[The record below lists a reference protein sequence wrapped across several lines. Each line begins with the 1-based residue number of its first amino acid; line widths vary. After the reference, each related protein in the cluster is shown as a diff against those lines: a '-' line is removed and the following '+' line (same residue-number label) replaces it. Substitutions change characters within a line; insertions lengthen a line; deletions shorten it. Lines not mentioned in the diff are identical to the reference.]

1 MCRISRRTEKLFF
14 GKQICAVPVVS
25 WSTGLKPFCV
35 CAEKDFVGR
44 FLCTN
49 ITTESEFES
58 KCKFKNEHF
67 FRRFHINNMRPSAPC
82 SRQMTVQILRIIH
95 SFFFNTH
102 EYEDEM
108 RKKNETFIR
117 IQCGNKS
124 MLLSTWWFQITH
136 SLVLLV
142 QSQWIAKPFG
152 CSQIYRLIKFSF
164 QAFDEFAAWNFV
176 LKFIYMFRCMPR
188 AIRIGQRY
196 RLKITERSFSHRIDA
211 NL

>member
-49 ITTESEFES
+49 ITTESEIES

-102 EYEDEM
+102 EYEDE
-108 RKKNETFIR
+108 KKKKTKLLFAFNAAINQCCCRHDDFKLLIHLFYLFKVNES
-117 IQCGNKS
+117 QN
-124 MLLSTWWFQITH
+124 LLDVH
-136 SLVLLV
+136 
-142 QSQWIAKPFG
+142 
-152 CSQIYRLIKFSF
+152 KFT
-164 QAFDEFAAWNFV
+164 
-176 LKFIYMFRCMPR
+176 
-188 AIRIGQRY
+188 G
-196 RLKITERSFSHRIDA
+196 
-211 NL
+211 

>member
-49 ITTESEFES
+49 ITTESEIES

-95 SFFFNTH
+95 SFSFIRTNMK
-102 EYEDEM
+102 M
-108 RKKNETFIR
+108 RREKNEPKLLFAFNAAIN
-117 IQCGNKS
+117 QCCCRHDDFK
-124 MLLSTWWFQITH
+124 LLIHLFYLFKVNESQN
-136 SLVLLV
+136 LLDV
-142 QSQWIAKPFG
+142 H
-152 CSQIYRLIKFSF
+152 KFT
-164 QAFDEFAAWNFV
+164 
-176 LKFIYMFRCMPR
+176 
-188 AIRIGQRY
+188 G
-196 RLKITERSFSHRIDA
+196 
-211 NL
+211 